1 MPGALTPSPGR
12 AILRTAPEEANSMT
26 EQVIVA
32 LSSCPD
38 EAHGRRIAEALV
50 SERLAT
56 CVNRVTGMTST
67 YFWDG
72 RLQDQAEILL
82 IMKTTAARLAELQ
95 ARLTTL
101 HPYELPELVVLP
113 VAGGNDRYLQWVRTG
128 VAPAS
133 AANTANDGLDKGR
146 TP

>member
-1 MPGALTPSPGR
+1 
-12 AILRTAPEEANSMT
+12 MT

-38 EAHGRRIAEALV
+38 EANARRIAEALV

-72 RLQDQAEILL
+72 RLQNEAEVLL
-82 IMKTTAARLAELQ
+82 IMKTTAARLAELA
-95 ARLTTL
+95 ARLTVL

-113 VAGGNDRYLQWVRTG
+113 VAGGNEAYLQWVRTG

-133 AANTANDGLDKGR
+133 AANAANEARIKGE
-146 TP
+146 